1 MNWRLAGVVLQ
12 PKSLPLSAPSRVHAA
27 PVRVRV
33 PRNRGSAD
41 GDAGTTTGV
50 ESAVS
55 LVFANAYFETLFTPL
70 KLDAPNWRLAGVVL
84 PWYRKACHSQRLLAR
99 MRRPFAFA
107 CLATATAL
115 TAMPA
120 LTPVSRAPLVRLRRS
135 QTLFAQAAAGW
146 TTLVDPN
153 GYTYYYNEQT
163 GQSQWEA
170 P

>member
-1 MNWRLAGVVLQ
+1 
-12 PKSLPLSAPSRVHAA
+12 
-27 PVRVRV
+27 
-33 PRNRGSAD
+33 
-41 GDAGTTTGV
+41 
-50 ESAVS
+50 
-55 LVFANAYFETLFTPL
+55 
-70 KLDAPNWRLAGVVL
+70 
-84 PWYRKACHSQRLLAR
+84 

-135 QTLFAQAAAGW
+135 QALFAQAAAGW